1 MKKGQ
6 QKAMAVKELGHRIR
20 VERKA
25 KGWTLKELSSRVG
38 ISVMTL
44 QRIETA
50 QVSPSVALLLDIAH
64 CLERPIGHFLDE
76 KSPLLRVFSWK
87 DLNRMSDEIKEVVD
101 LIPLGMVSNDIAV
114 QLETGRRD
122 KTKPPR
128 ASEGRAAVHVLE
140 GSAVVVHR
148 GKRVALSQGETV
160 CYDASVK
167 HAVRLPA
174 SAMVL
179 KVVKKAG

>member
-1 MKKGQ
+1 
-6 QKAMAVKELGHRIR
+6 MAVKDLGHRIR

-64 CLERPIGHFLDE
+64 CLEKPIGHFLDE
-76 KSPLLRVFSWK
+76 KGPTLRVFSWK
-87 DLNRMSDEIKEVVD
+87 DLARTSDENKEVVE
-101 LIPLGMVSNDIAV
+101 LIPLGLISNDIAI

-122 KTKPPR
+122 KSKPPR
-128 ASEGRAAVHVLE
+128 ASDGREAVHVLE
-140 GSAVVVHR
+140 GTAEVVHR
-148 GKRVALSQGETV
+148 GKKVALSQGETV
-160 CYDASVK
+160 YYDASVK

-179 KVVKKAG
+179 KVLKKES